1 MKRRRSID
9 ILIIVVALMFFALV
23 VREVYRRFRP
33 GVYIFEGT
41 TGPGEPSLVKDPV
54 LWDFARYAEGST
66 SRLAVLLTDPE
77 SSWLGLAHGLKSM
90 GIPFILTS
98 DPQRALEH
106 RALLVY
112 PTISGK
118 VLERQTLQDLAA
130 YPRQGG
136 TLIGVNVAGG
146 GLNEVFGF
154 DRAVPGRSR
163 FEIRFDRTQPLASGL
178 SDPREAV
185 LRIRS
190 DPHKTTGL
198 SSTQPEPAGDLERQA
213 LGTLGY
219 TDPTYAPL
227 ALFDDGTAAITQKP
241 YAGGKTYAFGI
252 DIGFLML
259 KGYNYREEGI
269 ARSYVNAYEPTL
281 DVLLRF
287 IRDIYREAEPDAVT
301 LDPVPGGKSLAAMIT
316 HDVDYP
322 KSLRHSLRYAEL
334 ERSRGIRA
342 TYFIQTKYIR
352 DWLDEIF
359 YNPGAVEMVRQ
370 LEAQGMEIGSHS
382 VSHAELFSDFPLGDG
397 TEQYPFYQ
405 PFIRRRRDAVNGTIL
420 GELRVSKFLLDRFL
434 ERGEVVSF
442 RPGYLSNPPEL
453 PQALHATGFLFTS
466 TITANKSLTHLPF
479 QLNFSRGFEA
489 EVDVYE
495 FPVTVE
501 DEHLPKLGERLPQAV
516 ELAEKIGRH
525 GGIFVV
531 LIHPDVL
538 GHKFEFERAFID
550 SVREFAWFGSVSD
563 FGRWWSAR
571 DKVELDVAVDGLD
584 KIIVHLKIPDAIAGL
599 TLNVPD
605 DTTFLESRP
614 SGLEIRQ
621 AGRDVWIKE
630 AVGRIELEFRR
641 SGPAS

>member
-9 ILIIVVALMFFALV
+9 ILIIVAALVFLALV

-33 GVYIFEGT
+33 GIYIFEGI
-41 TGPGEPSLVKDPV
+41 TGPGETSLVQDPV

-90 GIPFILTS
+90 GIPFILTQ
-98 DPQRALEH
+98 DPQRALRH
-106 RALLVY
+106 SALLVY

-118 VLERQTLQDLAA
+118 VLERETLQDLAA

-154 DRAVPGRSR
+154 DRAVPGRTR
-163 FEIRFDRTQPLASGL
+163 YEIRFDRTQPLVSGL

-190 DPHKTTGL
+190 DPRQNEY
-198 SSTQPEPAGDLERQA
+198 SSQTHQEPAGITSQQA
-213 LGTLGY
+213 LGTFGY

-227 ALFDDGTAAITQKP
+227 ALFDDGTAALTQKP
-241 YAGGKTYAFGI
+241 YAQGKTYAFGT
-252 DIGFLML
+252 DIGFLLL
-259 KGYNYREEGI
+259 KGYDYREEGI
-269 ARSYVNAYEPTL
+269 ARSYVNDYEPML
-281 DVLLRF
+281 DVLLRL
-287 IRDIYREAEPDAVT
+287 IRDIYREAEPNAVT
-301 LDPVPGGKSLAAMIT
+301 LNPVPDGKSLAVMIT

-322 KSLRHSLRYAEL
+322 KSLRNSLRYAEL
-334 ERSRGIRA
+334 EQSRGIRA

-359 YNPGAVEMVRQ
+359 FNPKAVELVRK
-370 LEAQGMEIGSHS
+370 LEARGMEIGSHS

-397 TEQYPFYQ
+397 REQYPTYQ
-405 PFIRRRRDAVNGTIL
+405 PFIRRRREAINGTIL
-420 GELRVSKFLLDRFL
+420 GELRVSKFLLDHFL
-434 ERGEVVSF
+434 ERIEVISF

-453 PQALHATGFLFTS
+453 PQALLAAGFLFTS

-479 QLNFSRGFEA
+479 QLNYSRGFEA
-489 EVDVYE
+489 EVGIYE

-501 DEHLPKLGERLPQAV
+501 DEHRPKLGDRLPQAL

-531 LIHPDVL
+531 LIHPDIL
-538 GHKFEFERAFID
+538 GHKFEFEEAFID
-550 SVREFAWFGSVSD
+550 AVREFAWFGSVSD
-563 FGRWWSAR
+563 FGRWWSVR
-571 DKVELDVAVDGLD
+571 DRIELDVALDGLNTS
-584 KIIVHLKIPDAIAGL
+584 IVNLDIPAGITGL
-599 TLNVPD
+599 TLKVPAD
-605 DTTFLESRP
+605 YSFLKSQP

-621 AGRDVWIKE
+621 TGRDIWIKD
-630 AVGRIELEFRR
+630 ARGRIELEFRR
-641 SGPAS
+641 